1 MKHTLTLLILGCSM
15 AATAQTA
22 NGTVNPCQAGKD
34 CDPPEVVLRYDSAVC
49 YPSVIEV
56 HDRSHLWQ
64 WVAIGEGVLLL
75 GAVGVVNRRR
85 MA

>member
-22 NGTVNPCQAGKD
+22 KGTVNPCQAGKD
-34 CDPPEVVLRYDSAVC
+34 CDPPTFVLRQDSAVC
-49 YPSVIEV
+49 YPSIIIE
-56 HDRSHLWQ
+56 RKSPIWK
-64 WVAIGEGVLLL
+64 WAAIGEGVLLL
-75 GAVGVVNRRR
+75 GAVVVVNRRR